1 MASCRFISNS
11 QQGLDMIAK
20 EDRNQ
25 AALAIFLDAHPQLRE
40 EIQVLNAREQ
50 AEQVQWAFEDEAQAQ
65 GLEPWE
71 LALQLI
77 AESPEELKAMR
88 LEVHRE
94 VADAL
99 GLSWEDYCEFN
110 EVEP

>member
-1 MASCRFISNS
+1 
-11 QQGLDMIAK
+11 MIAK

-25 AALAIFLDAHPQLRE
+25 AALAIFLDAHPDLRE
-40 EIQVLNAREQ
+40 EIQVLDAREQ

-88 LEVHRE
+88 LEVLQE

>member
-1 MASCRFISNS
+1 
-11 QQGLDMIAK
+11 MIAK
-20 EDRNQ
+20 EDRQ
-25 AALAIFLDAHPQLRE
+25 EAALAKFLDAHPQLRE
-40 EIQVLNAREQ
+40 EIQVLDSREQ
-50 AEQVQWAFEDEAQAQ
+50 AQQVQWAFEDEAQAQ

-77 AESPEELKAMR
+77 SQSPEELKAMR
-88 LEVHRE
+88 LEVHQE

-110 EVEP
+110 AVEL